1 MNVDRR
7 RLLKLLPASGLV
19 LLAGCEESEEDKV
32 ARVERAVQAQKD
44 AMQKPESAPGPQQP
58 TAEEKA
64 AEDTTK
70 KLILYCASNLADPFL
85 RLQSTLMQAAVLQID
100 GYRFKTLDA
109 AGDAGVQIGQLNKA
123 LGERPAFLI
132 VSPLEVRLTAGLTEN
147 FRNDGSVVIGLDER
161 LGVGACTSVVF
172 VSQKKLGQQAGKL
185 VVEALK
191 RKAADE
197 NKPQVTGRV
206 VHLLGDAASF
216 AVKARSEGFHEALK
230 AEPGI
235 VVVHEAPGGWT
246 REGAKART
254 EEAVRLQHEFDV
266 VFAHNDAMAQGA
278 SEALSASQMRERVL
292 IVGMDGGMDGGLDLL
307 RKSVI
312 DATIRQPMPMETAF
326 EIIKKIGADKHYEPP
341 SRTEREPEAVTPVNL
356 DEVLGRMYKGGR

>member
-19 LLAGCEESEEDKV
+19 LLAGCEESEEEKV

-44 AMQKPESAPGPQQP
+44 SVQKPEEAPAPQP
-58 TAEEKA
+58 TPEEKA

-70 KLILYCASNLADPFL
+70 KLILYCAANLADPFL

-132 VSPLEVRLTAGLTEN
+132 VSPLEVHVTAGLTET

-172 VSQKKLGQQAGKL
+172 VSQKKLGQQAGQL

-197 NKPQVTGRV
+197 NKPRVTGRV

-216 AVKARSEGFHEALK
+216 AAKARSEGFHEALK
-230 AEPGI
+230 AETGI

-246 REGAKART
+246 REAAKART
-254 EEAVRLQHEFDV
+254 EEALRLQHEFDV
-266 VFAHNDAMAQGA
+266 VFAHNDVMAQGA
-278 SEALSASQMRERVL
+278 SEALSAAQMRERVL
-292 IVGMDGGMDGGLDLL
+292 IVGMDGGLDML

-326 EIIKKIGADKHYEPP
+326 EIIKKFAADKHFEPP

-356 DEVLGRMYKGGR
+356 DEVLGRMYKGGQ